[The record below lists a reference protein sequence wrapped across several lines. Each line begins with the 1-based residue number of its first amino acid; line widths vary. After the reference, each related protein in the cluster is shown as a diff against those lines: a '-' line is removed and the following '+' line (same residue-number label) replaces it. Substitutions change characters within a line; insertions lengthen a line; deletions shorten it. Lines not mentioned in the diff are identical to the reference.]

1 MPRLLKSLCYNPQ
14 VWLGSFPK
22 SICPNICHTLFFGGF
37 MNEKQREMINRK
49 MDAMLLKPRR
59 KTNWGKGFHIEP
71 RASDIDIVRSER
83 LNTISNYVAGIRH

>member
-1 MPRLLKSLCYNPQ
+1 
-14 VWLGSFPK
+14 
-22 SICPNICHTLFFGGF
+22 